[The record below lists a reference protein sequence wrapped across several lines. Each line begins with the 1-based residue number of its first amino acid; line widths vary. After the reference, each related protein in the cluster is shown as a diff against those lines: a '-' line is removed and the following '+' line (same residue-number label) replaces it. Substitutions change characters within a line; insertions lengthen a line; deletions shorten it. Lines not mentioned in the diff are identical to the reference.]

1 MWLLGIILF
10 NKCVYIHMR
19 HVMELQKNIR
29 TLNLYVFFVIA
40 VLLFILTGNVLGF
53 GVFLVFQRLLGV
65 GDGGGRP

>member
-1 MWLLGIILF
+1 MAAR
-10 NKCVYIHMR
+10 NNT
-19 HVMELQKNIR
+19 LQKMCIYTHEARDGTSKEYQNIE
-29 TLNLYVFFVIA
+29 LICVFFVIA

>member
-1 MWLLGIILF
+1 
-10 NKCVYIHMR
+10 
-19 HVMELQKNIR
+19 MELQKNIR